1 MVHSKPEPGPQSE
14 DPVVRRA
21 ELAAVERRAAALI
34 DPGGRALVVAV
45 GVLVLSVSF
54 ALPHTGAANGW
65 QMLFSAPAATA
76 ETVTLPSRIFLS
88 LAAACGIVV
97 SILAL
102 VTRRWVLAWIAAAG
116 CTVASAFGALAV
128 WSRQTLDPVLN
139 GSGPGVGLFLGW
151 ATVVVLAFHWIRV
164 VWARSS
170 TLLEAQQRRREGE
183 AELPDEFH
191 YRLGPPP
198 GAGKN
203 GPDSP

>member
-1 MVHSKPEPGPQSE
+1 MTHAAPEPAPRSE

-21 ELAAVERRAAALI
+21 ALAAAERHAAALI
-34 DPGGRALVVAV
+34 DPGGRAVVVAV
-45 GVLVLSVSF
+45 GVLVLSASL
-54 ALPHTGAANGW
+54 ALPHAGAANGW
-65 QMLFSAPAATA
+65 QMLFAAPSAAA
-76 ETVTLPSRIFLS
+76 ETITLPSRIFLT
-88 LAAACGIVV
+88 LAAACGIGI

-116 CTVASAFGALAV
+116 CTLASAFGALAV

-139 GSGPGVGLFLGW
+139 GSGPGAGLFLGW
-151 ATVVVLAFHWIRV
+151 ATVAVLAFHWIRV

-198 GAGKN
+198 RG
-203 GPDSP
+203 